1 MVKYNINLDFKEY
14 VDKYCTKHRIAPKQA
29 VEHKLVKTIETEYRH
44 NRQTVTFDDMT
55 DAFMYAQM
63 VKEG

>member
-1 MVKYNINLDFKEY
+1 MEEYNINPDFKEY
-14 VDKYCTKHRIAPKQA
+14 VDKYCTKHKIAPEQA
-29 VEHKLVKTIETEYRH
+29 VEHKLVKIIEAEYQRK
-44 NRQTVTFDDMT
+44 RQNVTFDNMT